1 MVVAQGKQ
9 DEPGVL
15 NDLGESPKKGLFVGA
30 DFNDP
35 KSSNNPYFDPQIFQD
50 YKEEGVIRKVEEFK
64 QSFLSMQEQA
74 EQAEKDLAMSDIK
87 IDELIRQSKELE

>member
-1 MVVAQGKQ
+1 MMELKPMVVAQGKQ

-15 NDLGESPKKGLFVGA
+15 NDLGNSPKKGLFVGA

-35 KSSNNPYFDPQIFQD
+35 KSSNNPNFDPQVFQD

-64 QSFLSMQEQA
+64 QNFLQM
-74 EQAEKDLAMSDIK
+74 
-87 IDELIRQSKELE
+87 